1 MARESLLEP
10 VHVPAGNV
18 HRMEGERADL
28 DGAARDYATPAA
40 AGARH
45 PSVRHW
51 PRRTHGLALSRRRR
65 PSTNTRG
72 RVVPADSPFP
82 PPRRLTITPL
92 VIAAARRVA
101 VIVDGADKAD
111 MSQRALEGPRDPH
124 ALPVQLA
131 ARRRVVPRSR
141 GGGVEAR
148 AGAGMRVLAGDIGGT
163 HARLAVVD
171 VDERRVHIV
180 REARY
185 PSGDYPSLAPVV
197 RTFLDAGSD
206 APERAAFGVAGPV
219 SEGRVSTPNLPWTL
233 DERRLS
239 REIGIPRARLLNDL
253 DAIAR
258 GTARLDATDVVTLQD
273 GTPNEDGTIAL
284 IGAGTG
290 LGEAFV
296 VHDGAAPRTHP
307 SEGGHA
313 GFAPRTSLE
322 RELLAWLA
330 ADLGHVSAERVI
342 SGPGLEHIYRF
353 LAERDPAREQRA
365 VRRRR
370 GRRRR
375 SGHLAPRTDGSDAL
389 CVQALDIFVGA
400 YGAQAGNL
408 ALTVLATGGVFLV
421 GGIAP
426 AIVKKLMDGTFLAA
440 FRDKGR
446 MSDMMQRMPV
456 HVVMN
461 DDVGLYGAAIAAAE
475 DDARTT
481 DAPRAPSASGAPHP
495 KHTTLGHDDMT
506 ETATRAAR
514 GGAIGASDL
523 DELCIDTVRTLSMD
537 AVQQANS
544 GHPGTPMALA
554 PLAYLI
560 FTGICATTRRIP
572 HWPNRDRFV
581 LSCGHA
587 SMLLYSVLYLTGYD
601 VTLED
606 IKHFRQ
612 WGSKTPGHPE
622 YGHTPGVETT
632 TGPFGQ
638 GFANAVG
645 MAIAER
651 HLASEFNRPDDAVS
665 TTASTSS
672 ASDGDLMEGIS
683 HEAASIAG
691 HLG

>member
-1 MARESLLEP
+1 
-10 VHVPAGNV
+10 
-18 HRMEGERADL
+18 
-28 DGAARDYATPAA
+28 
-40 AGARH
+40 
-45 PSVRHW
+45 
-51 PRRTHGLALSRRRR
+51 
-65 PSTNTRG
+65 
-72 RVVPADSPFP
+72 
-82 PPRRLTITPL
+82 
-92 VIAAARRVA
+92 
-101 VIVDGADKAD
+101 
-111 MSQRALEGPRDPH
+111 
-124 ALPVQLA
+124 
-131 ARRRVVPRSR
+131 
-141 GGGVEAR
+141 
-148 AGAGMRVLAGDIGGT
+148 MRVLAGDIGGT

-185 PSGDYPSLAPVV
+185 PSSEYPSLAPVV

-239 REIGIPRARLLNDL
+239 REIGIPRPRLLNDL

-258 GTARLDATDVVTLQD
+258 GTARLDASDVVTLQD

-330 ADLGHVSAERVI
+330 AELGHVSAERVI

-353 LAERDPAREQRA
+353 LAEREPAREQRA
-365 VRRRR
+365 VRDAVDDEGAAAISRR
-370 GRRRR
+370 G
-375 SGHLAPRTDGSDAL
+375 LDGSDAL

-475 DDARTT
+475 DDARAT
-481 DAPRAPSASGAPHP
+481 DAPRAPGASGTPSFKAHNA
-495 KHTTLGHDDMT
+495 G
-506 ETATRAAR
+506 AR
-514 GGAIGASDL
+514 
-523 DELCIDTVRTLSMD
+523 
-537 AVQQANS
+537 
-544 GHPGTPMALA
+544 
-554 PLAYLI
+554 
-560 FTGICATTRRIP
+560 
-572 HWPNRDRFV
+572 
-581 LSCGHA
+581 
-587 SMLLYSVLYLTGYD
+587 
-601 VTLED
+601 
-606 IKHFRQ
+606 
-612 WGSKTPGHPE
+612 
-622 YGHTPGVETT
+622 
-632 TGPFGQ
+632 
-638 GFANAVG
+638 
-645 MAIAER
+645 
-651 HLASEFNRPDDAVS
+651 
-665 TTASTSS
+665 
-672 ASDGDLMEGIS
+672 
-683 HEAASIAG
+683 
-691 HLG
+691 